1 MNKLNFATR
10 ISVAVLQRGDSTG
23 SAVNERNRLN
33 AEVNSR
39 PVKIDKSVFQKT
51 EHEKAELKIEKAH
64 WKKKLKTRELFT

>member
-1 MNKLNFATR
+1 MKKLNFATR
-10 ISVAVLQRGDSTG
+10 VSVAVLQRGDSTG

-51 EHEKAELKIEKAH
+51 EHEKEELKIEKAH
-64 WKKKLKTRELFT
+64 WKKKLKARELFT